1 MRWLTDSLPFL
12 GGGEGPEL
20 TGHDLVLR
28 PPVIADFSAWVA
40 LREAS
45 RAYLVRWEPLW
56 PADDLTRAAFRRRL
70 AQNQLELRDESGFS
84 FLIFKA
90 ETAELLGGITL
101 SNIRRRAA
109 QSGTLGYWMGE
120 AHAGKGHM
128 SRAVQVLTRFAFL
141 DLRLDRI
148 EAACLPEN
156 LASVRVLE
164 KAGFRREG
172 YARAYLAIAGQRR
185 DHLLYG
191 LLKADLFPPNS
202 HGS

>member
-1 MRWLTDSLPFL
+1 MRWLTESLPFL

-20 TGHDLVLR
+20 AGHGLMLR
-28 PPVIADFSAWVA
+28 PPVMADFPAWAA

-45 RAYLVRWEPLW
+45 RPYLVRWEPLW
-56 PADDLTRAAFRRRL
+56 PADDLTRAAFRRKL
-70 AQNQLELRDESGFS
+70 AQNQLEARDESGFS

-120 AHAGKGHM
+120 KHAGQGYM
-128 SRAVQVLTRFAFL
+128 TRAVRLIANFAFL

-172 YARAYLAIAGQRR
+172 YARGYLAIAGQRR

-191 LLKADLFPPNS
+191 LLKADFFPPDS
-202 HGS
+202 LRS